1 MLGGGRLQ
9 EGSLGPSLPF
19 LPLFAL
25 CHAECWLFLTFNSPR
40 PSSAFFPISLFL
52 FKNITNET
60 AMWIKWEMSADD
72 MLNVS
77 QQCAQVAK
85 KTDGI
90 VILCQK

>member
-1 MLGGGRLQ
+1 
-9 EGSLGPSLPF
+9 
-19 LPLFAL
+19 
-25 CHAECWLFLTFNSPR
+25 
-40 PSSAFFPISLFL
+40 
-52 FKNITNET
+52 
-60 AMWIKWEMSADD
+60 MWIKWEMSADD